1 MPSPAEPAPPP
12 PVNATRRTAALA
24 GVATRLKRLASPG
37 RGDLHTV
44 RFVEGGR
51 QLAAYVPDEEIL
63 TLCRELILDRVYERC
78 GLSLADCTGTVVDAG
93 AHVGVFSLRAA
104 RWARRVV
111 SIEADPVNLAV
122 LELNLQR
129 NAVTNVA
136 ARGAALWHEPS
147 ADLLVTTSH
156 HSGGGVVVAAGERR
170 PDGPAASP
178 RPGRTPIPAVT
189 LDQLVEEVGP
199 IDLLKLD
206 VEGAEFEVLGR
217 SRRLDQVRRI
227 AGEVHLDDEH
237 DERLA
242 TLTGRLRRAGFDV
255 DVVDEAELLSGAE
268 SRRRFRSNWR
278 SLEGELATKL
288 LVAGYLLAPVR
299 KPLRRAGATHRL
311 PILLARRP
319 GGG

>member
-1 MPSPAEPAPPP
+1 AHARRAAP
-12 PVNATRRTAALA
+12 LA
-24 GVATRLKRLASPG
+24 GVAARLKRLASPG

-44 RFVEGGR
+44 RFVERGR
-51 QLAAYVPDEEIL
+51 QLAVYVPDEEIL

-122 LELNLQR
+122 LELNLRR

-136 ARGAALWHEPS
+136 ARQAALWHEPS
-147 ADLLVTTSH
+147 PDLLLTASH
-156 HSGGGVVVAAGERR
+156 HSGGGVVAAGERR
-170 PDGPAASP
+170 ADAPAAGP
-178 RPGRTPIPAVT
+178 RPGGTPLEAVT
-189 LDQLVEEVGP
+189 LDQLVEELGP

-237 DERLA
+237 DDRLA

-268 SRRRFRSNWR
+268 SRRRLWSNWR

-311 PILLARRP
+311 PILLAQRP
-319 GGG
+319 GAD